1 MTKWTACSLADWD
14 MEASLQRLCTGQ
26 AFVSLPRINICYCC
40 RIIGRHEAQAECG
53 ENAPSALVAAQ
64 EKRVAECPGGQDH
77 RVAPDAVA
85 RRSRRAFRIFADK
98 TPSVRVLIPPRP
110 AADPQGGRRRPEEGS
125 QSVKQAAGCRP

>member
-64 EKRVAECPGGQDH
+64 EERVAECPG
-77 RVAPDAVA
+77 
-85 RRSRRAFRIFADK
+85 RITGLPR
-98 TPSVRVLIPPRP
+98 TPSHAG
-110 AADPQGGRRRPEEGS
+110 AAAHSGF
-125 QSVKQAAGCRP
+125 CR

>member
-14 MEASLQRLCTGQ
+14 MEAPLQRLCTGQ

-64 EKRVAECPGGQDH
+64 EERVAECPGGQDH
-77 RVAPDAVA
+77 WVAPDAVA
-85 RRSRRAFRIFADK
+85 RRSRRAFRFLQIKCRQFAYQSRPDQ
-98 TPSVRVLIPPRP
+98 RLIPKEDDG
-110 AADPQGGRRRPEEGS
+110 ARRR
-125 QSVKQAAGCRP
+125 AGKA